1 MSVEVVDESGFTDP
15 AGTGGPGVAVDEVSE
30 LARFVLAE
38 MHVHPAADLSVILVD
53 TTAMTALHEQWMDE
67 PGPTDVL
74 SFPMDELR
82 PGSEDEPSPPGLL
95 GDVVVCPEVAAR
107 QARESG
113 HSTAEEVLLLVTH
126 GCLHLLGFDHA
137 EPDEERE
144 MFALQRRLLLTF
156 LSRRPQ
162 PS

>member
-1 MSVEVVDESGFTDP
+1 M
-15 AGTGGPGVAVDEVSE
+15 
-30 LARFVLAE
+30 ARFVLAE